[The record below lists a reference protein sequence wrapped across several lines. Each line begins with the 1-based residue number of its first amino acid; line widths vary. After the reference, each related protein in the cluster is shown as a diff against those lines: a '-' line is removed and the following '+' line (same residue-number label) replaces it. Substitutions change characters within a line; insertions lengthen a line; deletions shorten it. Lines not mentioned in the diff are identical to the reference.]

1 MSMTYEIS
9 KKAVFDA
16 WLKVK
21 KNRGGAGID
30 GVEVN
35 EFEANLKNNL
45 YKIWVRMS
53 SGSYFPPLIKGVEI
67 PKKSGGVRL
76 LGIPTV
82 GDRVAQNVVVGI
94 LESTLEAILR
104 NKKKLKKET
113 KIGRTERLDGH
124 HFCNHLQKIFLV
136 VWLYYPKHNT
146 CCFSTCL

>member
-30 GVEVN
+30 RVEVD
-35 EFEANLKNNL
+35 EFESNLKNNL

-53 SGSYFPPLIKGVEI
+53 SGSYFPPPIKGVEI
-67 PKKSGGVRL
+67 PKKAGGIRL

-82 GDRVAQNVVVGI
+82 ADRVAQNVVVGI
-94 LESTLEAILR
+94 LEPVFEPVFCKDSYGYR
-104 NKKKLKKET
+104 PNKSAHDALAVT
-113 KIGRTERLDGH
+113 RERCWKSDYGG
-124 HFCNHLQKIFLV
+124 
-136 VWLYYPKHNT
+136 
-146 CCFSTCL
+146 FSFRGSAAPAPA